1 MTLSRARL
9 SILVASLILTLA
21 ACGGSGSGGGDG
33 SPATPPTVSDAWVLV
48 PAEATIPAYGY
59 MTITSTAAT
68 ADWLIAATSP
78 LAADIQLVEVP
89 EGAAADAEPEPIDR
103 IEIPAGGTVTLA
115 ADAASLQLL
124 GVTELPAAGSAVELL
139 LTFEEGGE
147 VSVQAE
153 ARPG

>member
-1 MTLSRARL
+1 MTLSRTRL
-9 SILVASLILTLA
+9 SILVASLILTLS
-21 ACGGSGSGGGDG
+21 ACGGSGSGGDG

-48 PAEATIPAYGY
+48 PVEASIPAYGF
-59 MTITSTAAT
+59 MTITSTSAT

-78 LAADIQLVEVP
+78 LAADIQLVEIP
-89 EGAAADAEPEPIDR
+89 EGAAVDAEPEPIDR

-124 GVTELPAAGSAVELL
+124 GVTELPAAGSTVELL
-139 LTFEEGGE
+139 LTFEDGGE
-147 VSVQAE
+147 VTVQAE